1 MTTDWRALPPL
12 SSLRAFA
19 AVAELGG
26 FSQAARALNV
36 THAAVAQ
43 QVRALEQALDTP
55 LVARDGR
62 GMALTAEGQQLAQS
76 LTDGFGTIANGVA
89 ALRAGGSDRP
99 VRITLTASFA
109 TQWLMPRLKDFWD
122 RHPDIALS
130 LHPDARVLDLRRDGM
145 DLGIRYG
152 NGDWPGVAARFLAP
166 ARMAIAAAPDLL
178 DGRTTLSASQM
189 QEMEWILARDWP
201 EQENYLKSL
210 GLRPE
215 TLSRTDFVNE
225 DLSLA
230 AARQGLGLVVE
241 SLALMEDDLEEGRLI
256 LLHDSKDRLPAYF
269 IVTLPGPQ
277 RAATRAFLKWLEQAA

>member
-1 MTTDWRALPPL
+1 MEIDWRALPPL
-12 SSLRAFA
+12 SALRAFA

-43 QVRALEQALDTP
+43 QVRALEQILDTP
-55 LVARDGR
+55 LVARNGR
-62 GMALTAEGQQLAQS
+62 GMTLTSEGHQLAQA
-76 LTDGFGTIANGVA
+76 LADGFGTIASGVA
-89 ALRAGGSDRP
+89 ALRAGGSERP

-109 TQWLMPRLKDFWD
+109 TQWLMPRLKEFWD

-152 NGDWPGVAARFLAP
+152 NGDWPGVTAQFLAP
-166 ARMAIAAAPDLL
+166 ARMAIAAAPDLVN
-178 DGRTTLSASQM
+178 GRTDLSIPEM
-189 QEMEWILARDWP
+189 QQMEWILARDWP

-210 GLRPE
+210 GLKPRL
-215 TLSRTDFVNE
+215 LSRTEFGNE
-225 DLSLA
+225 ELSLA

-241 SLALMEDDLEEGRLI
+241 SLALMEDDLEEGRLT

-269 IVTLPGPQ
+269 IVTQEGPQ
-277 RAATRAFLKWLEQAA
+277 RAATRAFLKWLLQAA

>member
-1 MTTDWRALPPL
+1 MAINWRDLPPL
-12 SSLRAFA
+12 SALRAFA

-43 QVRALEQALDTP
+43 QVRALEALMDTP

-62 GMALTAEGQQLAQS
+62 GMALTAEGQQLAQA
-76 LTDGFGTIANGVA
+76 LADGFGTIVSGVA

-109 TQWLMPRLKDFWD
+109 SQWLMPRLKDFWD
-122 RHPDIALS
+122 LHPDIALS
-130 LHPDARVLDLRRDGM
+130 LHPDARVSDLRRDGM

-152 NGDWPGVAARFLAP
+152 NGDWPGVTARFLAP

-178 DGRTTLSASQM
+178 DGRESLSTAEM

-201 EQENYLKSL
+201 EQENYLRSL
-210 GLRPE
+210 GLDPR

-225 DLSLA
+225 ELSLA

-269 IVTLPGPQ
+269 IVTSPGPQ
-277 RAATRAFLKWLEQAA
+277 RAATRAFLKWLESAA

>member
-1 MTTDWRALPPL
+1 MATEWRSLPPL

-43 QVRALEQALDTP
+43 QVRTLEQALDTP

-62 GMALTAEGQQLAQS
+62 GMALTAEGRQLAQA
-76 LTDGFGTIANGVA
+76 LGDGFASIANGVA

-109 TQWLMPRLKDFWD
+109 TQWLMPRLKEFWD
-122 RHPDIALS
+122 LHPDIALS
-130 LHPDARVLDLRRDGM
+130 LHPDPRVLDLRRDGM

-152 NGDWPGVAARFLAP
+152 TGDWPGVAAHYLAS
-166 ARMAIAAAPDLL
+166 ARMAVAAAPAVLG
-178 DGRTTLSASQM
+178 GRNSLSVAEM
-189 QEMEWILARDWP
+189 QAMDWILARDWP
-201 EQENYLKSL
+201 EQENYLRSL
-210 GLRPE
+210 GLDPDS
-215 TLSRTDFVNE
+215 LSRTEFVNE
-225 DLSLA
+225 ELSLA

-241 SLALMEDDLEEGRLI
+241 SLALMEDDLEEGRLT

-269 IVTLPGPQ
+269 VVTTPGPQ
-277 RAATRAFLKWLEQAA
+277 RAATRAFLKWLHQAA